1 MAGAWENRQILVR
14 VFIGIFIGMI
24 AISMLLYLVPQGPST
39 DAESS
44 DVVAKVG
51 DQTVTLAEVR
61 QQLSD
66 IERRNQVPKA
76 LESFYARQIMTQLLY
91 QKEIEYEASR
101 LGITVTNE
109 EIADRVKQILPTAFN
124 GDSPV
129 SMDQYA
135 QQVQRFNMTVPVF
148 EDQIRKGL
156 LEEKFQRLVT
166 DGVSVG
172 PSELLEQYRYQNEK
186 VKLDYA
192 VVKPEDLEAKITPDE
207 PEIKAAYEKRK
218 SAYQIPEK
226 RVVEYALVDQIK
238 LRQSIQVSDDELKVK
253 YQQDIQQYQV
263 PNRVHAQHI
272 LFMTVGK
279 PDAEVEEIRKKA
291 EDVLKQAKKGP
302 KFDELAKKYSE
313 DPGSKAKG
321 GDLGWLLQGQTVPE
335 FEKIAFSLQPGAIS
349 DLVKTQYG
357 FHIIKVLEKETAHTK
372 PFDEVKD
379 SIRAPLMLAKADD
392 QASRVADHLS
402 AAIRKSN
409 KTALADLAK
418 EFHLDVLQ
426 TRPVAATDPMLE
438 FGNSNEV
445 KDAIF
450 RLRQGEVSQPIR
462 TDRGYVVLSLKEILP
477 THQGSVEEVRDK
489 VITAIKQEKALEL
502 AHSKAAELSKRV
514 KAGEKFDSAAKALAL
529 DPKTSDDFSRAASLP
544 GVGSGKQVKEAF
556 NMKVGEVSAPQNLG
570 SNWLVYR
577 IEARSE
583 PNPADFEK
591 QKKELTDQA
600 LSEKRSL
607 AYEAFRSAL
616 EERLKQE
623 GKLKTMPEKLKG
635 FGDLTSS
642 NYL

>member
-1 MAGAWENRQILVR
+1 MPGAFDNRKLGVRILLGAV
-14 VFIGIFIGMI
+14 IGVLGIGML
-24 AISMLLYLVPQGPST
+24 SYLLPTSPT
-39 DAESS
+39 ADTESS

-51 DQTVTLAEVR
+51 DQTVTLAEVK

-76 LESFYARQIMTQLLY
+76 LESFYARQILTQLMY
-91 QKEIEYEASR
+91 AKEIQYEANR

-148 EDQIRKGL
+148 EDLIRKGL

-172 PSELLEQYRYQNEK
+172 PAELLEQYRYQNEK

-192 VVKPEDLEAKITPDE
+192 VVKPEDLEAKIAPDE
-207 PEIKAAYEKRK
+207 AEIKAAYEKRK
-218 SAYQIPEK
+218 SQYQISEK

-238 LRQSIQVSDDELKVK
+238 LRQSVQISDDDLKVK

-279 PDAEVEEIRKKA
+279 TDAEVDEIKKKA
-291 EDVLKQAKKGP
+291 EDVLKQAKKGA
-302 KFDELAKKYSE
+302 KFEDLAKKYSE
-313 DPGSKAKG
+313 DPGSKDKS

-335 FEKIAFSLQPGAIS
+335 FEKTAFSLQPGSIS

-392 QASRVADHLS
+392 QASRVADQLS
-402 AAIRKSN
+402 GEIRKSN

-418 EFHLDVLQ
+418 EFHLDSSQ

-438 FGNSNEV
+438 FGNSSEV

-462 TDRGYVVLSLKEILP
+462 TDRGYVILSLKQILP
-477 THQGSVEEVRDK
+477 THPGSLEEVRDK
-489 VITAIKQEKALEL
+489 VIAAIKQEKAVEL
-502 AHSKAAELSKRV
+502 ARSKADELSKRV
-514 KAGEKFDSAAKALAL
+514 KSGEKFDSAAKALGL
-529 DPKTSDDFSRAASLP
+529 DPKTSDEFSRAGSIP

-556 NMKVGEVSAPQNLG
+556 NMKVGDVSAPQSLG
-570 SNWLVYR
+570 SNWVVYR
-577 IEARSE
+577 IESRSE
-583 PNPADFEK
+583 PNPADFDK

-607 AYEAFRSAL
+607 AYEAFRSSL

-623 GKLKTMPEKLKG
+623 GKLKMMPEKLKG
-635 FGDLTSS
+635 FGDLT
-642 NYL
+642 